1 MSTCSLNQSWVLY
14 ISILGSFK
22 TKGFIDRL
30 YNEEIL
36 YTKEEEGYG
45 WSDEEEEFQQ
55 LPIGIGA
62 TKLGPLKCDQAAYG
76 C

>member
-1 MSTCSLNQSWVLY
+1 MAMEKEDEDGNNNVLV
-14 ISILGSFK
+14 
-22 TKGFIDRL
+22 T
-30 YNEEIL
+30 
-36 YTKEEEGYG
+36 EEG
-45 WSDEEEEFQQ
+45 EFQQ